1 MTKVV
6 YKRCSL
12 TLDTET
18 IRKSKELANQKAQS
32 VSSFVRY
39 LVGQAYEEAA
49 GPQRHPV
56 RAESQTPLL
65 SPVFSASR
73 NKSPPQP
80 PKNRP

>member
-1 MTKVV
+1 VTRVV

-39 LVGQAYEEAA
+39 LVGQAYEEQTAA
-49 GPQRHPV
+49 IRKEGGIGG
-56 RAESQTPLL
+56 S
-65 SPVFSASR
+65 
-73 NKSPPQP
+73 
-80 PKNRP
+80 

>member
-1 MTKVV
+1 MTKIV

-39 LVGQAYEEAA
+39 LVVQARRQQRLCPHRRP
-49 GPQRHPV
+49 GPQSRVTPAPNENKIPV
-56 RAESQTPLL
+56 TVILT
-65 SPVFSASR
+65 V
-73 NKSPPQP
+73 
-80 PKNRP
+80 

>member
-18 IRKSKELANQKAQS
+18 IRKSRELANQKAQS

-39 LVGQAYEEAA
+39 LVGQAYEKATAA
-49 GPQRHPV
+49 KKD
-56 RAESQTPLL
+56 E
-65 SPVFSASR
+65 
-73 NKSPPQP
+73 
-80 PKNRP
+80 

>member
-18 IRKSKELANQKAQS
+18 IRKS

-39 LVGQAYEEAA
+39 LVGQAYEEATA
-49 GPQRHPV
+49 
-56 RAESQTPLL
+56 AK
-65 SPVFSASR
+65 R
-73 NKSPPQP
+73 NEGRIGGMRL
-80 PKNRP
+80 PKAPNGM

>member
-1 MTKVV
+1 MTRVV

-39 LVGQAYEEAA
+39 LVGQAYEEQTAA
-49 GPQRHPV
+49 K
-56 RAESQTPLL
+56 
-65 SPVFSASR
+65 R
-73 NKSPPQP
+73 NEGRIGGS
-80 PKNRP
+80 

>member
-39 LVGQAYEEAA
+39 LVGQAYEEATA
-49 GPQRHPV
+49 
-56 RAESQTPLL
+56 AK
-65 SPVFSASR
+65 R
-73 NKSPPQP
+73 NEGRIGGMRL
-80 PKNRP
+80 PKAPNGM

>member
-1 MTKVV
+1 MTRVV

-39 LVGQAYEEAA
+39 LVGQAYEEQTAA
-49 GPQRHPV
+49 M
-56 RAESQTPLL
+56 
-65 SPVFSASR
+65 R
-73 NKSPPQP
+73 NEGGIGGS
-80 PKNRP
+80 